1 MTLSVN
7 GDDLEISYLEVPAAL
22 REIGVASGTPLVRG
36 HWDGKVLNG
45 EAFAFSPGCP
55 PIGYPVRGVVDFQG
69 SLVVIG
75 PAPVS
80 CADRT
85 LVWNESAVIRFDPPQ
100 QAPSVRV
107 KKRKDDKPKAQKPK
121 PKPKPEAKRPV
132 RRAPAPASPWM
143 PQQQYQ
149 WRW

>member
-1 MTLSVN
+1 MTLSVS
-7 GDDLEISYLEVPAAL
+7 GDDLEISYLEVPPAL
-22 REIGVASGTPLVRG
+22 RELGVVSGTPLVRG
-36 HWDGKVLNG
+36 HWVGKVLNG
-45 EAFAFSPGCP
+45 EAFAFSPGCA
-55 PIGYPVRGVVDFQG
+55 PIAYPVRGMVDFAG
-69 SLVVIG
+69 SLLVIG
-75 PAPVS
+75 PVPVS

-85 LVWNESAVIRFDPPQ
+85 LVWNESAVIRFDPPKQ
-100 QAPSVRV
+100 TSSVRV
-107 KKRKDDKPKAQKPK
+107 KKRKDDKPKAQK